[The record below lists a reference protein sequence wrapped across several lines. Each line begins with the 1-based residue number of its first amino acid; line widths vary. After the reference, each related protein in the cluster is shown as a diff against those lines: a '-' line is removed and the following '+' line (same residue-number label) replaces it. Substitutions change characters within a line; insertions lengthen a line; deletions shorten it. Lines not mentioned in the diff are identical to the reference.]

1 MNAATTPRPTGGAP
15 SGPLAGIRVIEA
27 GQLLAGPFVGSRL
40 ADFGAEVIKVES
52 PGAGDPMREWGHHRY
67 EGHSLWWPT
76 LARNKKSVTANMRD
90 PRGRDL
96 VRRLAATADAMVEN
110 FKPGTLEKWQLGP
123 EDLHKDN
130 PRLIIVRVSG
140 YGQTGPYADRPGFAS
155 VGEAMGGIRYING
168 FPDQP
173 PPRFGISLGDTLTA
187 LFAFEG
193 LMMALYWRDA
203 GGGGKGQVIDASIV
217 ESCFSMLESTLP
229 EFDKC
234 GVVRKPSGTGLAN
247 VAPSNIYETSDG
259 AYMVIAANIDP
270 MFRRLC
276 QAMGQP
282 GLAEDPRFVSHV
294 ARGHNMATLDGIIGE
309 WTRTL
314 SKEELFSVLDANGV
328 VCGPI
333 YSIADIAADPHF
345 QARDM
350 ILRRSDPRFGDI
362 AVPGIAPKLSETPG
376 DVSWLG
382 ADRPGKDNEEVYG
395 SILGI
400 DTAGMKLLADEGVI

>member
-1 MNAATTPRPTGGAP
+1 MNAAVKPRPMSGAP
-15 SGPLAGIRVIEA
+15 SGPLSGIRVVET

-40 ADFGAEVIKVES
+40 ADFGAEVIKVET

-96 VRRLAATADAMVEN
+96 VRRLALASDALVEN
-110 FKPGTLEKWQLGP
+110 FKPGTLEKWELGP
-123 EDLHKDN
+123 EDLHKHND
-130 PRLIIVRVSG
+130 RLIIVRVSG

-168 FPDQP
+168 FPDSP

-203 GGGGKGQVIDASIV
+203 AGGGKGQVIDASIL

-229 EFDKC
+229 EYDKC
-234 GVVRKPSGTGLAN
+234 GVVRKPSGTGLPN
-247 VAPSNIYETSDG
+247 VAPSNIYPTSDG
-259 AYMVIAANIDP
+259 SYMVIAANVDP

-276 QAMGQP
+276 QAMQQP
-282 GLAEDPRFVSHV
+282 ELADDPRFSTHV
-294 ARGHNMATLDGIIGE
+294 ARGSNMALLDGMIAD
-309 WTRTL
+309 WARTMT
-314 SKEELFSVLDANGV
+314 KEELAAVLDAHGI

-345 QARDM
+345 KARGM
-350 ILRRSDPRFGDI
+350 VLRKSDPRFGEI
-362 AVPGIAPKLSETPG
+362 AVPGVAPKLSETPG
-376 DVSWLG
+376 EVSWLG
-382 ADRPGKDNEEVYG
+382 ADKPGRDNAEVYG
-395 SILGI
+395 SVLGI
-400 DTAGMKLLADEGVI
+400 GSAELKGLEADGVV